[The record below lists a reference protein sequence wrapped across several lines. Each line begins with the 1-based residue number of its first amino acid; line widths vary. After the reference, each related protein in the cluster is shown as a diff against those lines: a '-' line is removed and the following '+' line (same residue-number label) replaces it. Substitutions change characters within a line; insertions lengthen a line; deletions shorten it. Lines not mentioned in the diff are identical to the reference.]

1 MCRAEMMPYAP
12 DLAMNTYG
20 FDDRKDLC
28 VLRVCIRHFPYF
40 FSVLKP
46 VEVELERLR

>member
-1 MCRAEMMPYAP
+1 MCGAEMTSYAS

-20 FDDRKDLC
+20 FDGRRDLRI
-28 VLRVCIRHFPYF
+28 LRVCIRHFPYF
-40 FSVLKP
+40 FSDVKP